1 MRLLHHRLPVQHP
14 AHSQKDHKAYKC
26 TLCSDRVSVGLEPA
40 CVKTCP
46 TGAIVF
52 GSKDE
57 MKVHAAERIVDL
69 KSRGYD
75 KAGLYDPDGV
85 GGTHVMYVL
94 HHADTPRLYAGLPDQ
109 PVISP
114 LVGLWKG
121 FTKPLALL
129 AMGAA
134 VLAGFF
140 HYVRVGPQR
149 VRKTNTRRRPMT
161 ACTKWT
167 PRCMSTIRSSPVGK
181 GAAAMNDNKPI
192 LRYTANE
199 RTNHWIVA
207 ILFFMA
213 GLSGLALFHP
223 ALFWLSHLFG
233 GGPWTR
239 ILHPFM
245 GVAMFV
251 FSSGWWA
258 LLARQLHHR
267 QRPPV
272 VTPH

>member
-1 MRLLHHRLPVQHP
+1 M
-14 AHSQKDHKAYKC
+14 
-26 TLCSDRVSVGLEPA
+26 TVGLEPA

-52 GSKDE
+52 GTKDE

-75 KAGLYDPDGV
+75 NAGLYDPDGV

-94 HHADTPRLYAGLPDQ
+94 HHADTPKLYAGLPDQ

-149 VRKTNTRRRPMT
+149 VEEDEHP
-161 ACTKWT
+161 
-167 PRCMSTIRSSPVGK
+167 
-181 GAAAMNDNKPI
+181 AAADPSVQTVDPAVHVYDPSKP
-192 LRYTANE
+192 
-199 RTNHWIVA
+199 
-207 ILFFMA
+207 
-213 GLSGLALFHP
+213 
-223 ALFWLSHLFG
+223 G
-233 GGPWTR
+233 GQGE
-239 ILHPFM
+239 
-245 GVAMFV
+245 
-251 FSSGWWA
+251 
-258 LLARQLHHR
+258 
-267 QRPPV
+267 QRP
-272 VTPH
+272 